1 MSRAPDRLDVAWE
14 RKRKVHAWLQQHP
27 DSMMGAI
34 GDAFPLE
41 AYDTI
46 RKMIHNL
53 KRDGFISAHGGGN
66 TTRYSAIGDNIDAL
80 REVARASLSAS
91 GTVSANRAN
100 ANRRR
105 QAEAARRAPKAKPE
119 PFVRQAAVVVSRPKP
134 TFGMADAVDGRYV
147 HNIDRKQAWVNQR
160 GQGSL

>member
-14 RKRKVHAWLQQHP
+14 RKRRVHAWLQQHP
-27 DSMMGAI
+27 CSMMGDI

-53 KRDGFISAHGGGN
+53 KRDGYIVAHGGGN

-80 REVARASLSAS
+80 RDLARAHLSAS
-91 GTVSANRAN
+91 GTASANRTN

-105 QAEAARRAPKAKPE
+105 QAEAAGRAPKAKPE
-119 PFVRQAAVVVSRPKP
+119 PFVRQAAIVRPNP
-134 TFGMADAVDGRYV
+134 TFGMEDSVDGRYV
-147 HNIDRKQAWVNQR
+147 HNIDRKQAWANQR